1 VQRAAGVPK
10 DAEDVL
16 TAATTIARPSLR
28 ARRRWWPPKVRR
40 SWRRRPTARAR
51 RL

>member
-1 VQRAAGVPK
+1 VQRAARTEGRRGRADRGYDHRP
-10 DAEDVL
+10 
-16 TAATTIARPSLR
+16 PSLR

-51 RL
+51 SS